1 MDNRS
6 EFKNHNL
13 VFEVHVQP
21 TKWQDYFKQN
31 VTEKNYLIA
40 DQDFKDPYFFYYE
53 TWSLTLILNCGCT
66 WESLGSFKNTDAQA
80 PTETSS
86 ITVSVVGALPLVFS
100 TSTSCQIYLFYV
112 DY

>member
-40 DQDFKDPYFFYYE
+40 DQDFKDPYFFLLWNMITDSDPQLWLYMG
-53 TWSLTLILNCGCT
+53 IT
-66 WESLGSFKNTDAQA
+66 WEL
-80 PTETSS
+80 
-86 ITVSVVGALPLVFS
+86 
-100 TSTSCQIYLFYV
+100 
-112 DY
+112 